1 MRAQAFVHVCP
12 GNHGRL
18 INSSSC
24 AVLHESAGAGIKFR
38 KETENP
44 AVEMPRSALA
54 LVLIAASFAMSG
66 HAGAASTDWQ
76 DTEGARLRL
85 VVEDQPDADGILR
98 GALEIQLAPGWKT
111 YWREPGD
118 AGVPPQLSLDG
129 STNIDGVVM
138 RFPAP
143 ERFTDEWSTWAGY
156 KVSTALALEFATQ
169 RPSEPVTLNAMAFL
183 GICEDICIPV
193 QMSFML
199 ETDPSRAGGEPAVA
213 AAFAALPGAAHDG
226 FSLTNARMEDG
237 AVILEATVPGDG
249 DEAGLFLAPAGG
261 WALDVAER
269 VEAGKGVSVFRA
281 AILSTPKGA
290 APPDID
296 YTLVHKGEA
305 VNGSIKAQ

>member
-1 MRAQAFVHVCP
+1 M
-12 GNHGRL
+12 GGR
-18 INSSSC
+18 
-24 AVLHESAGAGIKFR
+24 
-38 KETENP
+38 
-44 AVEMPRSALA
+44 
-54 LVLIAASFAMSG
+54 
-66 HAGAASTDWQ
+66 AGAASTAWQ

-85 VVEDQPDADGILR
+85 VVEDRPDAGGTLR

-118 AGVPPQLSLDG
+118 AGVPPQLSLEG
-129 STNIDGVVM
+129 SSNVDGVAM

-143 ERFTDEWSTWAGY
+143 VRFTDEWSTWAGY
-156 KVSTALALEFATQ
+156 DVSMAIALEFATP
-169 RPSEPVTLNAMAFL
+169 RPSEPVTVNATAFL

-199 ETDPSRAGGEPAVA
+199 ETDPARTGSEPAVTD
-213 AAFAALPGAAHDG
+213 AFAALPDAAHEG
-226 FSLTNARMEDG
+226 FSLTEASMEEG

-249 DEAGLFLAPAGG
+249 DEAELFLAPAGG

-281 AILSTPKGA
+281 VILSTPKGA

-296 YTLVHKGEA
+296 YTLVRKGEA
-305 VNGSIKAQ
+305 VNGQIQAQ